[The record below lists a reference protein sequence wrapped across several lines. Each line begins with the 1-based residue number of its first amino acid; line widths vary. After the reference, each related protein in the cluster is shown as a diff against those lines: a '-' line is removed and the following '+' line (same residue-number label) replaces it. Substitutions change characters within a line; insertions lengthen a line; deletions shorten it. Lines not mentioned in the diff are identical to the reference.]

1 MAERLLRIKQVI
13 PMVNLS
19 ASTIWRFY
27 KQGKFPEPV
36 RLTNRVTVWR
46 QSDIQAFIDNKQAD
60 IDKKISKKRGRK
72 KKDVTRSIKLEV
84 MLTEEENNKIEA
96 LAEKLKMNKARLV
109 RNIVLGEIE
118 DGILVNIGV
127 LPIMQ
132 KVKAYYLENFKN
144 VNYWEEIK
152 KED

>member
-1 MAERLLRIKQVI
+1 ME
-13 PMVNLS
+13 
-19 ASTIWRFY
+19 
-27 KQGKFPEPV
+27 EE
-36 RLTNRVTVWR
+36 
-46 QSDIQAFIDNKQAD
+46 
-60 IDKKISKKRGRK
+60 KKRGRK